1 MSIYNVTYISFMRG
15 IYMTVVQGSTVI
27 GIFEE
32 RQRAM
37 EAIQDLG
44 EAGFPQDHMDMMFRT
59 DVPVVNKV
67 DVEVEAPT
75 IAEEGGLLQNIRE
88 TAHELLK
95 PILDRTAAI
104 VSPTATTTS
113 EEQTIDTVPTATIP
127 IDKQAVKTMPTTTP
141 EEQDVDTTT
150 VKISPRKRAVDT
162 SQYVENNNNIDN
174 TDNTEKVQ
182 AVTIDKPAN
191 ISNGKHEEIAPPIET
206 PIKEEAATP
215 ANNSSA
221 SEISTPMASTLRRKH
236 IHDDGSWYT
245 SAWRVLIMRF
255 LQPPGTSEKIV
266 RQEQV
271 TRACVGA
278 IAGAVLGVA
287 LSLIIRVINPILVS
301 SLLVIVFYTML
312 GAIVGAAFGAF
323 LKIRPLEERAF
334 YYKGGKPRRTIVA
347 VKTEEHQEEA
357 LNILYRHGASYA
369 SIHDRSLKSK

>member
-1 MSIYNVTYISFMRG
+1 MRG

-44 EAGFPQDHMDMMFRT
+44 EAGFPQDQMDMMFRT

-67 DVEVEAPT
+67 DVEIEEPT

-95 PILDRTAAI
+95 PILDHTAAI

-113 EEQTIDTVPTATIP
+113 EEQAIDTVPTATIP
-127 IDKQAVKTMPTTTP
+127 IEEQAVKTMPTTP
-141 EEQDVDTTT
+141 EEQDIDTTT

-162 SQYVENNNNIDN
+162 SQYVENNNNIGD

-182 AVTIDKPAN
+182 AATIDKPAN

-245 SAWRVLIMRF
+245 STWRVLTMRF
-255 LQPPGTSEKIV
+255 LQRPDTSEKIV

-271 TRACVGA
+271 MRACVGA
-278 IAGAVLGVA
+278 IAGAVLGVVLA
-287 LSLIIRVINPILVS
+287 LIIRVINPIFVSNLV
-301 SLLVIVFYTML
+301 VIVFYTML

-369 SIHDRSLKSK
+369 SIHDRSFEKE

>member
-1 MSIYNVTYISFMRG
+1 
-15 IYMTVVQGSTVI
+15 
-27 GIFEE
+27 
-32 RQRAM
+32 M
-37 EAIQDLG
+37 EAIEDLG
-44 EAGFPQDHMDMMFRT
+44 EAGFQEDQMDVMFRT
-59 DVPVVNKV
+59 GVPIVNKV
-67 DVEVEAPT
+67 D
-75 IAEEGGLLQNIRE
+75 AESEDHARTDDGGLLQNIRE

-104 VSPTATTTS
+104 TTPTPTAPSEEQAVDTMPMPIPAATTTS
-113 EEQTIDTVPTATIP
+113 
-127 IDKQAVKTMPTTTP
+127 

-162 SQYVENNNNIDN
+162 SQYAENNNNIDD

-191 ISNGKHEEIAPPIET
+191 ISNGHHTKIAHPIET
-206 PIKEEAATP
+206 PVKEEVITP
-215 ANNSSA
+215 ANNSST
-221 SEISTPMASTLRRKH
+221 SEISTPMAS
-236 IHDDGSWYT
+236 
-245 SAWRVLIMRF
+245 
-255 LQPPGTSEKIV
+255 EKIA

-287 LSLIIRVINPILVS
+287 LALIIRVINPVLVS
-301 SLLVIVFYTML
+301 GLVVIVFYTML

-323 LKIRPLEERAF
+323 LRMRPLEGRVF
-334 YYKGGKPRRTIVA
+334 YYQGDKPRRTIVA

-369 SIHDRSLKSK
+369 SIHERSFE

>member
-1 MSIYNVTYISFMRG
+1 MRG

-44 EAGFPQDHMDMMFRT
+44 EAGFPQDQMDMMFRT

-67 DVEVEAPT
+67 DVEVEEPT

-104 VSPTATTTS
+104 ISPTATTTS

-127 IDKQAVKTMPTTTP
+127 TEEQAIKTMPTTTP
-141 EEQDVDTTT
+141 EEQNVDTTT
-150 VKISPRKRAVDT
+150 VKISPRKRAIDT
-162 SQYVENNNNIDN
+162 SQYVEINNNTGD

-182 AVTIDKPAN
+182 AATIDKPAN

-221 SEISTPMASTLRRKH
+221 SEISTPMASTLKRKH
-236 IHDDGSWYT
+236 IHDDRSWYMST
-245 SAWRVLIMRF
+245 WWVLIIRF
-255 LQPPGTSEKIV
+255 LQPPRTSEKIV

-271 TRACVGA
+271 TRACAGA
-278 IAGAVLGVA
+278 IAGAVLGVVLA
-287 LSLIIRVINPILVS
+287 LIIRVINPILVS
-301 SLLVIVFYTML
+301 SPVVIVFYTML

-369 SIHDRSLKSK
+369 SIHARSFE

>member
-1 MSIYNVTYISFMRG
+1 MRG

-44 EAGFPQDHMDMMFRT
+44 EAGFPQDQMDMMFRT

-67 DVEVEAPT
+67 DVEIEEPT

-95 PILDRTAAI
+95 PILDHTAAI

-113 EEQTIDTVPTATIP
+113 EEQAIDTVPTATIP
-127 IDKQAVKTMPTTTP
+127 IEEQAVKTMPTTP
-141 EEQDVDTTT
+141 EEQDIDTTT

-162 SQYVENNNNIDN
+162 SQYVENNNNI
-174 TDNTEKVQ
+174 DNTEKVQ

-245 SAWRVLIMRF
+245 SAWRVLTMRF
-255 LQPPGTSEKIV
+255 LQRPDTSEKIV

-278 IAGAVLGVA
+278 IAGAVLGVVLA
-287 LSLIIRVINPILVS
+287 LIIRVINPIFVSNLV
-301 SLLVIVFYTML
+301 VIVFYTML

-369 SIHDRSLKSK
+369 SIHDRSFEKE

>member
-1 MSIYNVTYISFMRG
+1 MP
-15 IYMTVVQGSTVI
+15 VVQGSTVI

-44 EAGFPQDHMDMMFRT
+44 EAGFPQDQMDMMFRT

-67 DVEVEAPT
+67 DVEIEEPT
-75 IAEEGGLLQNIRE
+75 IDEEGGLLQNIRE

-113 EEQTIDTVPTATIP
+113 EEQAIDTVPTATIP
-127 IDKQAVKTMPTTTP
+127 IEKQAVKTMPTTTTTS

-150 VKISPRKRAVDT
+150 VKIPPRKQAVDK
-162 SQYVENNNNIDN
+162 SQSKGNNNNTDE

-182 AVTIDKPAN
+182 AATIDKPAN
-191 ISNGKHEEIAPPIET
+191 ISNGQHEEIVPPIET
-206 PIKEEAATP
+206 PVKEEAVTP
-215 ANNSSA
+215 ANNGSA

-236 IHDDGSWYT
+236 IHDDRSWYT
-245 SAWRVLIMRF
+245 STWRVLIMRF
-255 LQPPGTSEKIV
+255 LQPPYTSEKIV

-287 LSLIIRVINPILVS
+287 FSLIIRVINPILVS
-301 SLLVIVFYTML
+301 GLLVIVFYTML
-312 GAIVGAAFGAF
+312 GAIVGAVFGAF
-323 LKIRPLEERAF
+323 LRRRLLEERVF
-334 YYKGGKPRRTIVA
+334 YYQGGKPRRTIVA
-347 VKTEEHQEEA
+347 VKTVEHQEEA
-357 LNILYRHGASYA
+357 LNILYRHGASYT
-369 SIHDRSLKSK
+369 SIHDRLFY

>member
-1 MSIYNVTYISFMRG
+1 MS
-15 IYMTVVQGSTVI
+15 VVQGSTVI

-32 RQRAM
+32 RQRAL

-44 EAGFPQDHMDMMFRT
+44 EAGFPQDQMDMMFRT

-67 DVEVEAPT
+67 DVEIEEPT
-75 IAEEGGLLQNIRE
+75 IADEGGFLQNIRE

-104 VSPTATTTS
+104 TALTRTPPS
-113 EEQTIDTVPTATIP
+113 EE
-127 IDKQAVKTMPTTTP
+127 QAVKTMPTTP

-150 VKISPRKRAVDT
+150 VKILPRKQAVDK
-162 SQYVENNNNIDN
+162 SQSKGNNNNIDD
-174 TDNTEKVQ
+174 TDNMEKVQ
-182 AVTIDKPAN
+182 AATIDKPAN
-191 ISNGKHEEIAPPIET
+191 ISNGQHTEIAHPIEA
-206 PIKEEAATP
+206 PIKEEVVTP
-215 ANNSSA
+215 ANNSST
-221 SEISTPMASTLRRKH
+221 SEISTPMA
-236 IHDDGSWYT
+236 
-245 SAWRVLIMRF
+245 
-255 LQPPGTSEKIV
+255 SEKIV

-287 LSLIIRVINPILVS
+287 LSLIIHVINPILVS
-301 SLLVIVFYTML
+301 GLLVIVFYTML

-369 SIHDRSLKSK
+369 SIHDRSFE

>member
-1 MSIYNVTYISFMRG
+1 MP
-15 IYMTVVQGSTVI
+15 VVQGSTVI

-44 EAGFPQDHMDMMFRT
+44 EAGFPQDQMDMMFRT

-67 DVEVEAPT
+67 DVESEDHAP
-75 IAEEGGLLQNIRE
+75 ADDGGLLQNIRE
-88 TAHELLK
+88 TAQELLK
-95 PILDRTAAI
+95 PILERTAAI
-104 VSPTATTTS
+104 VSPTATTPS
-113 EEQTIDTVPTATIP
+113 EEQAVDAVPTETIP
-127 IDKQAVKTMPTTTP
+127 VEEQAVKTMPTTTTTP

-150 VKISPRKRAVDT
+150 VKIPPRK
-162 SQYVENNNNIDN
+162 
-174 TDNTEKVQ
+174 Q
-182 AVTIDKPAN
+182 AVDKPAN
-191 ISNGKHEEIAPPIET
+191 ISNGQHEEIAPPIET
-206 PIKEEAATP
+206 PIKEEAVTP
-215 ANNSSA
+215 ANSSSA
-221 SEISTPMASTLRRKH
+221 SQISTPMASTLRRKH
-236 IHDDGSWYT
+236 IHDGRSWYT
-245 SAWRVLIMRF
+245 STWRVLIMRF

-287 LSLIIRVINPILVS
+287 LSLVIRVINPILVS
-301 SLLVIVFYTML
+301 GLLVIVFYTML

-323 LKIRPLEERAF
+323 LRRRLLEERVF
-334 YYKGGKPRRTIVA
+334 YYQGGKPRRTIVA

-369 SIHDRSLKSK
+369 SIHDRSFE